1 MRPRTVAS
9 ILFQSFW
16 FIVVVAI
23 ASVGGARPGA
33 AGQAPRKEVPPLAI
47 DSLGATESYV
57 FYCAPCHGRSGKG
70 DGPVAPSLRV
80 RPADLSTLAER
91 NGGTFPRERVA
102 AYITGLGRPITAHGT
117 SEMPVWGPAFRALDA
132 SDTRAAV
139 RVSAIVDHLQSLQPS
154 ENGAVLYREH
164 CARCHGASGRG
175 GPSAVNSRKAPP
187 DLTKYAMRNGGVFPS
202 ERLAQIIEGRD
213 APSHIDGGMPVWGDT
228 FRRATKDASD
238 AKTKARI
245 DALVRFLQSIQ
256 ESTGE

>member
-1 MRPRTVAS
+1 VRPRTVAS

-16 FIVVVAI
+16 FIVVVGI

-33 AGQAPRKEVPPLAI
+33 QSPRQEVPPLAI
-47 DSLGATESYV
+47 DSLGATDSYV

-102 AYITGLGRPITAHGT
+102 AYITGIGRPIAAHGT

-132 SDTRAAV
+132 SDRRAEV

-175 GPSAVNSRKAPP
+175 GASAVNSRKAPP

-202 ERLAQIIEGRD
+202 EQLARIIDGRD
-213 APSHIDGGMPVWGDT
+213 APSHVDGGMPVWGSA
-228 FRRATKDASD
+228 FRRAAKDDNGEKA
-238 AKTKARI
+238 KARI

-256 ESTGE
+256 ERPAE